1 MINVMPAGA
10 DVKCKGPSYINGKE
24 YNVRATWTRN
34 AYRVEEERKEEEI
47 CMEP

>member
-24 YNVRATWTRN
+24 YNVRPTWTRN
-34 AYRVEEERKEEEI
+34 DRVEKERREEE
-47 CMEP
+47 M